1 MMQKS
6 LIKIIG
12 SGITG
17 LTTALC
23 LLENG
28 FQVRILTKQLYPQTV
43 SSVAAAIWFPYAVEP
58 KDQVNQWSFLTYQFL
73 EELAK
78 EEGSGVSMIPFLV
91 LSAPGREEDWLEG
104 LPQEAVREASRS
116 ELPKGYE
123 RGYWAQ
129 VPLAD
134 TNIYLPYLVWRIS
147 NLGGE
152 IIQHTISREELEK
165 DSLQL
170 YINCTGLGAREI
182 FTDEELKPMRGQV
195 LKVNKGF
202 PAISMVDS
210 MHPGQLS
217 YVIERK
223 HDYVLGGTDYVN
235 DDDESARAEDTKM
248 IIERCQRLQ
257 PIPEQ
262 LSIKQV
268 AVGLRP
274 KRDRIR
280 CEWDDELLNVI
291 HNYGHGG
298 AGYTVSWGCALHVLH
313 LLTSK

>member
-1 MMQKS
+1 MIQKP

-12 SGITG
+12 SGISG

-23 LLENG
+23 LLKNG
-28 FQVRILTKQLYPQTV
+28 FQVRILTSQLYPQTV

-73 EELAK
+73 ERLAK

-91 LSAPGREEDWLEG
+91 LSAPEREEDWLEG
-104 LPQEAVREASRS
+104 LPQEAVKEANIS

-134 TNIYLPYLVWRIS
+134 TSIYLPYLVWRIS

-152 IIQHTISREELEK
+152 IVQQTVDREELENN
-165 DSLQL
+165 DLQL

-182 FTDEELKPMRGQV
+182 FIDEKLKPMRGQL
-195 LKVNKGF
+195 LKVTKEF
-202 PAISMVDS
+202 SAISMVDS
-210 MHPGQLS
+210 MQPGQLA
-217 YVIERK
+217 YVLERK
-223 HDYVLGGTDYVN
+223 YDYVLGGTDYVN
-235 DDDESARAEDTKM
+235 DDDENARAEDTKM

-280 CEWDDELLNVI
+280 CERDDKLLNVI

-298 AGYTVSWGCALHVLH
+298 AGYTVSWGCALHVLQI
-313 LLTSK
+313 LTSK